1 MAKNQS
7 SIHFDSRLSFN
18 DKQRISQVEEELA
31 GDKTELLSVPD
42 DFTDEEKEVYLKFV
56 TFILKTK
63 VISLGDTDVPLLQ
76 QLAFDIVQV
85 RINRELLR
93 EEGSVIQ
100 MTNNKSKPILVKNP
114 RHQVLLDLN
123 KEIKSLYSTLGLD
136 VSSRNKLAREIDSG
150 MFEDDGLWD

>member
-1 MAKNQS
+1 MKNQS
-7 SIHFDSRLSFN
+7 SIHFDSRVSFN
-18 DKQRISQVEEELA
+18 EKERIAQIEQELA
-31 GDKTELLSVPD
+31 GDKTELLSVPR

-123 KEIKSLYSTLGLD
+123 KEIKSLYSSLGLD

-150 MFEDDGLWD
+150 MFEDDGLFE

>member
-7 SIHFDSRLSFN
+7 SIHFDSRLNFN

-63 VISLGDTDVPLLQ
+63 VISLGDTDIPLLQ

-123 KEIKSLYSTLGLD
+123 KEIKSLYSSLGLD

-150 MFEDDGLWD
+150 MFEDDGLFE

>member
-1 MAKNQS
+1 MKNQS
-7 SIHFDSRLSFN
+7 SIHFDSRVSFN
-18 DKQRISQVEEELA
+18 EKERIAQIEQELA
-31 GDKTELLSVPD
+31 GDKTELLSIPP

-63 VISLGDTDVPLLQ
+63 VISLGDTDIPLLQ

-123 KEIKSLYSTLGLD
+123 KEIKSLYSSLGLD

-150 MFEDDGLWD
+150 MFEDDGLFE